1 MTRNQP
7 GRLPTLAVAGV
18 LATAPA
24 AWANGQDRVLA
35 EIRQIQAQLAEV
47 VESNRVLTEAITA
60 LRSELDRELESSR
73 RDRAESSNSL
83 SRMDRGVSVIR
94 ESLAETNDRLS
105 GLMAEV
111 EEIRRSQSRAV
122 LQAAAVPETPEPET
136 TAAEDEEMEVEPDAE
151 AAPAA
156 EVLEGPSVSDLFLEA
171 RADYLQGRYALAI
184 SGFEQVIEIGGE
196 LADNA
201 VYFLGE
207 AMLAEERLE
216 DALSQFETLIE
227 DFPESDQAPDAW
239 YKKGYILERLGNRT
253 DAQEIYQ
260 DILDVFAGT
269 QAALAAERQ
278 LESLLA
284 RDPGS

>member
-1 MTRNQP
+1 VIRNQP
-7 GRLPTLAVAGV
+7 GRLPALAVAGV

-24 AWANGQDRVLA
+24 AWASGQDRVLA

-47 VESNRVLTEAITA
+47 VESNRILTEAITA

-136 TAAEDEEMEVEPDAE
+136 TAAEDETEVEPDAE

-239 YKKGYILERLGNRT
+239 YKKGYILERLGNRM